1 MIVGLFKALA
11 QLNDPRLRRVLWASL
26 GWAFVLHAALYA
38 VLGFA
43 LQHLPTTDLA
53 WLDTLLRVVSG
64 LGAFLASLW
73 LFPAVVSVILGFYLE
88 QVVATVE
95 NRHYPNLPRP
105 RAQPVVE
112 SVATALRFAAVAVGL
127 NILFLPLYLIPVINV
142 GAFLLLNGY
151 LLGREYFELVAARR
165 LEPLAMHQ
173 TRLRH
178 RGRFLLLGIAAAA
191 LLLVPLV
198 NLVAPIVAAAWMVH
212 LLESLRWRDERL

>member
-11 QLNDPRLRRVLWASL
+11 QMNDPRLRRVLWASL

-38 VLGFA
+38 ALGFA

-53 WLDTLLRVVSG
+53 WLDTLLRIVSG

-95 NRHYPNLPRP
+95 NRHYPNLPAP

-178 RGRFLLLGIAAAA
+178 RGRILLLGMAAAA

-198 NLVAPIVAAAWMVH
+198 NLVAPILAAAWMVH
-212 LLESLRWRDERL
+212 LLESLRWRDDRL

>member
-11 QLNDPRLRRVLWASL
+11 QMNDPRLRRVLWAAL

-53 WLDTLLRVVSG
+53 WLDTLLRIVSG

-88 QVVATVE
+88 QVVEAVE
-95 NRHYPNLPRP
+95 SRHYPNLPAP

-178 RGRFLLLGIAAAA
+178 RGWILLLGMVAAA

-198 NLVAPIVAAAWMVH
+198 NLVAPILAAAWMVH